1 MQNGP
6 TYIASYPRRFRT
18 STLKRYAPCHIDA
31 CHNALTQPLV
41 AITRGFRHNP
51 FAMLSTAPRSD
62 AKMSLRSRPFHAGLL
77 AAIVAVSLQL
87 VLWSSAIAGG
97 FGSADSSS
105 QPQFHAAYCG
115 AAEPHLGQNGHGDEP
130 ARHAACLLCPFCLA
144 LSLPATLPPAP
155 AEPPPPAL
163 VGRAQAGLAGAACFL
178 PHRWQ
183 VAAFPRGPPLT

>member
-18 STLKRYAPCHIDA
+18 STPKRYAPCHIDA

-105 QPQFHAAYCG
+105 Q
-115 AAEPHLGQNGHGDEP
+115 
-130 ARHAACLLCPFCLA
+130 ARG
-144 LSLPATLPPAP
+144 LPALPVLPRSLATSHI
-155 AEPPPPAL
+155 AARTGRTAAARL
-163 VGRAQAGLAGAACFL
+163 GRARASRPCWRGLLSAAPMAGCGLSARTTPDLRRSGSKAVSHFNMS
-178 PHRWQ
+178 
-183 VAAFPRGPPLT
+183 G